1 MKRIYLWLIPLS
13 FVWPIIHLVVF
24 YSRFQKLPP
33 NGIIE
38 AVAFL
43 PFGLLA
49 AFILLYAWDRSSDQ
63 RQKWLSV
70 LGYLLAAPFAFIGS
84 LGGGLLFPYIGPA
97 IMGSIPL
104 LIGTFIGYY
113 LGKLLS
119 RQPASE

>member
-13 FVWPIIHLVVF
+13 FVWPIIHLIIF
-24 YSRFQKLPP
+24 YYQFQKLPP

-49 AFILLYAWDRSSDQ
+49 AFIFLFAWDRSSDQ

-84 LGGGLLFPYIGPA
+84 LGGGLLNIYIGPLLF
-97 IMGSIPL
+97 GSIPL
-104 LIGTFIGYY
+104 GIGTFLGYY
-113 LGKLLS
+113 VGKYLS
-119 RQPASE
+119 RQPVTD